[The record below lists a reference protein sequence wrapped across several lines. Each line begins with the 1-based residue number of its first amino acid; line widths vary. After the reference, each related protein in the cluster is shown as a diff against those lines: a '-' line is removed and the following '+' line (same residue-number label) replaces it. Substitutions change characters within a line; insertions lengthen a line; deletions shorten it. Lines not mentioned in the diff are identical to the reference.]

1 MLKKQKTPPPRLINQ
16 KREEEEEEEKSRRA
30 VPINPGTH
38 TQRTQITQGTHTHTR
53 TLGQA
58 GENKHKKKNSFCI
71 IFFFQVLFTY
81 G

>member
-38 TQRTQITQGTHTHTR
+38 TQRTQITQGTHTHTH
-53 TLGQA
+53 LGRQV
-58 GENKHKKKNSFCI
+58 KTSTKRKIHFVL
-71 IFFFQVLFTY
+71 FFFQVLFTY